1 MDGPQLE
8 KAIKRLIDEARR
20 AYEFSPGSYTHG
32 AHSAA
37 LAVQQ
42 AHYQEDIPAWLDME
56 MTP

>member
-1 MDGPQLE
+1 MSRLE
-8 KAIKRLIDEARR
+8 RAIKRLIEETRR

-42 AHYQEDIPAWLDME
+42 EHYREDIPDWIDME
-56 MTP
+56 MA